1 LWCWRRGL
9 TASPPDRKTVMEDNL
24 KRFKGQYLKADKSV
38 KTKPKGAIL
47 NSVTHCMYTNIG
59 KLPNRRGAI

>member
-1 LWCWRRGL
+1 
-9 TASPPDRKTVMEDNL
+9 MEDNL

-38 KTKPKGAIL
+38 KIKPKGAIL
-47 NSVTHCMYTNIG
+47 NSVTHCLYTNIG